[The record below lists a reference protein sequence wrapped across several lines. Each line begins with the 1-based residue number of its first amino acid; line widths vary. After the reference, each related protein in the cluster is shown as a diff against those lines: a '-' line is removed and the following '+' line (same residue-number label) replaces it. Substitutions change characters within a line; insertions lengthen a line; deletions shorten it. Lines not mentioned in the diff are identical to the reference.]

1 MGAGG
6 APAWWDTGAGGG
18 VGVGAGVGVEVG
30 TIVRS
35 EGVMVAIG
43 TGVTG
48 LVGSVVGMAVSG
60 GRGVAIGSRA
70 GPVCIGEVVLSSGG
84 GLGEVVSGGAG
95 AVVGGGAGPGRG
107 GRDAGA
113 LGLPGLS
120 GRDVGQL
127 DGARLPHAGVP
138 SHLEQVALLWV
149 REDDRGTRGLPTD
162 SVHDPRLRARAGARL
177 AIMLDDLDE
186 WWNDLYIETVSP
198 RELPR
203 PIPIMDTHPVH
214 DYDEVVDYFG
224 TALNMA
230 NWSEV
235 NLVEWSNNAT
245 TPGAE
250 SGSIGTCFV
259 LFRFPN
265 I

>member
-30 TIVRS
+30 TVVRS
-35 EGVMVAIG
+35 ESVVVAIG

-113 LGLPGLS
+113 LGL
-120 GRDVGQL
+120 
-127 DGARLPHAGVP
+127 
-138 SHLEQVALLWV
+138 
-149 REDDRGTRGLPTD
+149 
-162 SVHDPRLRARAGARL
+162 AGAQR
-177 AIMLDDLDE
+177 
-186 WWNDLYIETVSP
+186 T
-198 RELPR
+198 
-203 PIPIMDTHPVH
+203 
-214 DYDEVVDYFG
+214 
-224 TALNMA
+224 
-230 NWSEV
+230 
-235 NLVEWSNNAT
+235 
-245 TPGAE
+245 
-250 SGSIGTCFV
+250 
-259 LFRFPN
+259 
-265 I
+265 